1 MLPLIRSSP
10 SRVRPFHVN
19 RPHASPDRPLGR
31 VFIFVSVQY
40 VSGYQSGRA
49 RQLCF
54 VNARPIPRSPSALD
68 EFVQVRARAREMRD
82 RRLGRLARGARHASR
97 RRRLPRASTSAR
109 ARVGAEKTHNF
120 PRRRVVGDAT
130 GRAIAYIRIR

>member
-54 VNARPIPRSPSALD
+54 VNARPIPRSPSAL
-68 EFVQVRARAREMRD
+68 ESSYRF
-82 RRLGRLARGARHASR
+82 G
-97 RRRLPRASTSAR
+97 R
-109 ARVGAEKTHNF
+109 ARVRCVIAALAASRAALVM
-120 PRRRVVGDAT
+120 PRDAADCRARRENP
-130 GRAIAYIRIR
+130 